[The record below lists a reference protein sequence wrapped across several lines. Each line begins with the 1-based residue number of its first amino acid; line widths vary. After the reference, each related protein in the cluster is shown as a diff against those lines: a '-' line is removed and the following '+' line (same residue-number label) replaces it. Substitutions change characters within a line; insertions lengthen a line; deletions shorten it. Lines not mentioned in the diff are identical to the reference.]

1 MLSAF
6 SVFVL
11 FVVLFALIFVI
22 LAVQR
27 VPQGNEWTV
36 ERFGRYVRTLEPGLA
51 LIIPVVDRVGARMN
65 MMETVLDV
73 PSQSVITRDNAV
85 VTVDAIVF
93 YQVLDAAKAAY
104 EVTTLEL
111 AILNLVMTNIR
122 TVMGSMS
129 LDELLSERDRIN
141 SQLLTVVDAATTP
154 WGVKFQRVE
163 IKDITP
169 PQELVAAMARQM
181 KA

>member
-11 FVVLFALIFVI
+11 FVVLFVLIFVI

-51 LIIPVVDRVGARMN
+51 LIVPVVDRIGARMN

-93 YQVLDAAKAAY
+93 YQVLNAAKAAY
-104 EVTTLEL
+104 EITNLEL

-129 LDELLSERDRIN
+129 LDDLLSERDPSTASFSRWWMPRPRLGAERFN
-141 SQLLTVVDAATTP
+141 AS
-154 WGVKFQRVE
+154 
-163 IKDITP
+163 
-169 PQELVAAMARQM
+169 
-181 KA
+181 

>member
-51 LIIPVVDRVGARMN
+51 LIVPVVDRIGARMN

-73 PSQSVITRDNAV
+73 PSQSVIR
-85 VTVDAIVF
+85 
-93 YQVLDAAKAAY
+93 
-104 EVTTLEL
+104 
-111 AILNLVMTNIR
+111 
-122 TVMGSMS
+122 
-129 LDELLSERDRIN
+129 SEER
-141 SQLLTVVDAATTP
+141 
-154 WGVKFQRVE
+154 RVGKE
-163 IKDITP
+163 GRH
-169 PQELVAAMARQM
+169 ERGERQ
-181 KA
+181 

>member
-51 LIIPVVDRVGARMN
+51 LIVPVVDRIGARMN

-73 PSQSVITRDNAV
+73 PSQSVITRDNSV
-85 VTVDAIVF
+85 VTYVN
-93 YQVLDAAKAAY
+93 LDLY
-104 EVTTLEL
+104 HC
-111 AILNLVMTNIR
+111 
-122 TVMGSMS
+122 
-129 LDELLSERDRIN
+129 
-141 SQLLTVVDAATTP
+141 Q
-154 WGVKFQRVE
+154 
-163 IKDITP
+163 
-169 PQELVAAMARQM
+169 VAAMSTS
-181 KA
+181 

>member
-1 MLSAF
+1 MF
-6 SVFVL
+6 SPFAVFVL
-11 FVVLFALIFVI
+11 LIVVFALIFVGM
-22 LAVQR
+22 AVKS

-36 ERFGRYVRTLEPGLA
+36 ERFGRYIRTLEPGLA
-51 LIIPVVDRVGARMN
+51 LIIPIVDRVGARMN

-104 EVTTLEL
+104 EVTTLQL

-122 TVMGSMS
+122 TGMVSVS
-129 LDELLSERDRIN
+129 L
-141 SQLLTVVDAATTP
+141 V
-154 WGVKFQRVE
+154 
-163 IKDITP
+163 
-169 PQELVAAMARQM
+169 
-181 KA
+181 